1 MAEIS
6 RASAAKMAHP
16 LAQADLDQGTQ
27 AAAGRRHGH
36 GGQDDDGDREH
47 PRPPGEDDR
56 AGLTGAAK
64 PDDTSRPSRI
74 YRSSPA
80 SSPSGPAPHSPLEVA
95 MKARLTRLAYSL
107 AALAAL
113 AAALGAGIKWR

>member
-1 MAEIS
+1 VE
-6 RASAAKMAHP
+6 HV
-16 LAQADLDQGTQ
+16 AQKRQPGL
-27 AAAGRRHGH
+27 
-36 GGQDDDGDREH
+36 GQDDHSDQEH

-56 AGLTGAAK
+56 AGLTGAAQ
-64 PDDTSRPSRI
+64 PDDTSRPSGI

-80 SSPSGPAPHSPLEVA
+80 SSPSGTANASSEVA

-113 AAALGAGIKWR
+113 AAALGAGMRWH